1 MISFHVQVYLEE
13 SLYGS
18 FGSKQ
23 GMFILALELAIEK
36 DIRSIKL
43 DLIMVALL
51 EVSSNSNRVHQILK
65 DWYLEKNSEQVI
77 KDLGLQLLRHGK
89 LI

>member
-1 MISFHVQVYLEE
+1 
-13 SLYGS
+13 
-18 FGSKQ
+18 
-23 GMFILALELAIEK
+23 MFILALELAIEK

-77 KDLGLQLLRHGK
+77 KDLGLELLRHGK